1 MYRYHISTVRSRSRS
16 TWGGIENDLCKEPVG
31 SSYRTCSFEHSRE
44 QAQKRKPGTPTA
56 DPMEST
62 STVVDLE
69 RDTCIYIV
77 LVRSLIPISVSS
89 PAVEQN
95 EMGL

>member
-1 MYRYHISTVRSRSRS
+1 MLVLPLTRPGAEKEARNADRRPYGEYEYGSRS
-16 TWGGIENDLCKEPVG
+16 
-31 SSYRTCSFEHSRE
+31 
-44 QAQKRKPGTPTA
+44 
-56 DPMEST
+56 
-62 STVVDLE
+62 VVDLE
-69 RDTCIYIV
+69 RDTCIYNIV